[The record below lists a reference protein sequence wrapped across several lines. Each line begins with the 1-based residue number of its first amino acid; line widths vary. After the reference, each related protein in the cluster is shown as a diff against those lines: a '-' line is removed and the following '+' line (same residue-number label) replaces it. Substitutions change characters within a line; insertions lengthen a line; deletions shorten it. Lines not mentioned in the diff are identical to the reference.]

1 MMNKKL
7 LCIAVGLGLGLLNGC
22 GTQTEPEIVSEVT
35 ENTAE
40 EMETADG
47 VETSEAMEHAGDSEE
62 ADAWEELPE
71 EQRALFRQEL
81 LFLQQGFR
89 QHDIQ
94 GSYTV
99 YFAQPSAHAWKDQ
112 LCQEMLLEGEE
123 GLWYESFNYNYDSEQ
138 NWYTFSGEYEPVLTK
153 NDSYLAKDDEDAQEF
168 RTASVYQ
175 AELSAEMDLEAPLRF
190 DIPSGPVVYEDRR
203 IDEHADYLDMYIYVY
218 KDERMGVTVTVEYPQ
233 YSVYTPGLEEVEKI
247 NQCIREAFFLLN
259 PEELMHCYIYRN
271 CEITRRDDRYLSA
284 CIYADN
290 SFYYAAHPNTGK
302 SGMTIDLATGQALTL
317 KDVIGSDR
325 TVQELIG
332 TGAFHSFPIWMDGYM
347 SPEEMEEADRWQ
359 VEEASQWVDVDS
371 TDDFYLTPDKL
382 GLTSSVSRYYVCME
396 APFAEIGLTEWE
408 AVTK

>member
-1 MMNKKL
+1 MMYKKIL
-7 LCIAVGLGLGLLNGC
+7 GIVAGLGLCLLNGC
-22 GTQTEPEIVSEVT
+22 GTQPEPEIISEVT
-35 ENTAE
+35 ENAAE
-40 EMETADG
+40 GTETADG
-47 VETSEAMEHAGDSEE
+47 GETPEAMAHAGASEE

-99 YFAQPSAHAWKDQ
+99 YFAQPSEWKDQ
-112 LCQEMLLEGEE
+112 PFQKMLLEGEE
-123 GLWYESFNYNYDSEQ
+123 GLWYESFTYNYDPERD
-138 NWYTFSGEYEPVLTK
+138 WYTFSGEYEPVLTK

-168 RTASVYQ
+168 RTVSVYQ
-175 AELSAEMDLEAPLRF
+175 AELSAEMNLEAPLRF
-190 DIPSGPVVYEDRR
+190 DIPSGPVVYEDLR
-203 IDEHADYLDMYIYVY
+203 IDENADYLDMYIYVY

-233 YSVYTPGLEEVEKI
+233 YSVYTPGLEDVKKI
-247 NQCIREAFFLLN
+247 NQCIREAFFLWN
-259 PEELMHCYIYRN
+259 PEELMHCYLYRN
-271 CEITRRDDRYLSA
+271 CEITRRDDSYLSA

-290 SFYYAAHPNTGK
+290 TFHYAAHPSTWK
-302 SGMTIDLATGQALTL
+302 YGMTIDLTTGQALTL
-317 KDVIGSDR
+317 RDVIGPDR
-325 TVQELIG
+325 TVQELTG

-347 SPEEMEEADRWQ
+347 SPEEMEEADRRQ
-359 VEEASQWVDVDS
+359 VEEASQWVDVDA

-408 AVTK
+408 AFSE